1 MNSDNSNHSGPNDNR
16 SGEGRIRK
24 VVIAGGGT
32 AGWLAAATLSHQ
44 FRDQLDITLIESEQI
59 GTVGVGES
67 TVPTIRAF
75 HRFLQID
82 EQEFLRTVAGTFK
95 LAISFENWRRPGD
108 RFIHPFGITGQSTL
122 ACAFHHFW
130 LDSQRR
136 GMRSELGD
144 FCLETVAARGD
155 RFALTQ
161 QPQVNYAYHFDA
173 GLYARFLRRM
183 AEGYGLKRIEGK
195 IREVR
200 QQPQSGDV
208 EALVLEDGQVV
219 EGDLFIDCT
228 GFRGLLIEQT
238 LHTGYEDWNQ
248 WLPSDRAVAVQTESV
263 GPPVPYTRAIA
274 HEAGWR
280 WHIPLQHRSG
290 GGLVFSSR
298 HMSDDEARAKLLHDV
313 GAPPIKEPWLVPFR
327 TGRRLKA
334 WNKNVVSLGLASGFI
349 EPLESTSIHL
359 TISAIVR
366 LVQLFPFNGIAPSL
380 VDLYNSASRAEM
392 EHVRDFIILHYH
404 ANQRDEPMWKE
415 CREMELPES
424 LAVRLSAWRERAHAW
439 QGADELFR
447 VDSWTH
453 VLLGQGIVPEDHH
466 PLVRTMAD
474 QDLGRLMDSIRQPVE
489 RAVAQ
494 MPSQQEFINRY
505 CKAAPEVWAG
515 RSQAPTV

>member
-1 MNSDNSNHSGPNDNR
+1 MTTDWK
-16 SGEGRIRK
+16 GRIRR

-32 AGWLAAATLSHQ
+32 AGWLAAATLSQQ
-44 FRDQLDITLIESEQI
+44 FRDLLDVTLVESEQI

-108 RFIHPFGITGQSTL
+108 RFIHPFGVTGQSTL

-136 GMRSELGD
+136 GMPSELGD
-144 FCLETVAARGD
+144 FCLETVAARSDLFG
-155 RFALTQ
+155 LPQ

-173 GLYARFLRRM
+173 SLYARFLRRM
-183 AEGYGLKRIEGK
+183 AEGHGLKRIEGK

-200 QQPQSGDV
+200 QHPQSGDV

-238 LHTGYEDWNQ
+238 LHTGYEDWNN

-298 HMSDDEARAKLLHDV
+298 HMSDDEARAKLLRDV

-359 TISAIVR
+359 SISAIVR
-366 LVQLFPFNGIAPSL
+366 LVQLFPFDGIAPTL

-404 ANQRDEPMWKE
+404 ANERDEPMWKE
-415 CREMELPES
+415 CRDMELPAS
-424 LAVRLSAWRERAHAW
+424 LAARLSAWRERAHAW
-439 QGADELFR
+439 QASDELFR

-453 VLLGQGIVPEDHH
+453 VLLGQGVLPTQHH
-466 PLVRTMAD
+466 PLARGLPD
-474 QDLGRLMDSIRQPVE
+474 QDLRKLFDSIRQSIAG
-489 RAVAQ
+489 AVAQ
-494 MPSQQEFINRY
+494 MPPQQEFIERY
-505 CKAAPEVWAG
+505 CKAAPAVWA
-515 RSQAPTV
+515 AKTAAATP

>member
-1 MNSDNSNHSGPNDNR
+1 M
-16 SGEGRIRK
+16 
-24 VVIAGGGT
+24 
-32 AGWLAAATLSHQ
+32 Q
-44 FRDQLDITLIESEQI
+44 
-59 GTVGVGES
+59 
-67 TVPTIRAF
+67 
-75 HRFLQID
+75 
-82 EQEFLRTVAGTFK
+82 
-95 LAISFENWRRPGD
+95 
-108 RFIHPFGITGQSTL
+108 
-122 ACAFHHFW
+122 
-130 LDSQRR
+130 
-136 GMRSELGD
+136 SELGD
-144 FCLETVAARGD
+144 FCLETVAARAD
-155 RFALTQ
+155 RFALSQ
-161 QPQVNYAYHFDA
+161 QPPQVNYAYHFDA
-173 GLYARFLRRM
+173 SLYARFLRRM

-208 EALVLEDGQVV
+208 QALVLEDGQIV

-298 HMSDDEARAKLLHDV
+298 HMSDDEARAKLLRDV

-359 TISAIVR
+359 AMSAIVR

-380 VDLYNSASRAEM
+380 VDLYNEASRAEM

-424 LAVRLSAWRERAHAW
+424 LAVRLRAWRERAHAW

-453 VLLGQGIVPEDHH
+453 VLLGQGIVPDDHH
-466 PLVRTMAD
+466 PLVRTMTD
-474 QDLGRLMDSIRQPVE
+474 QDLGRLMDSIRQPIE

-494 MPSQQEFINRY
+494 MPSQQEFIARY